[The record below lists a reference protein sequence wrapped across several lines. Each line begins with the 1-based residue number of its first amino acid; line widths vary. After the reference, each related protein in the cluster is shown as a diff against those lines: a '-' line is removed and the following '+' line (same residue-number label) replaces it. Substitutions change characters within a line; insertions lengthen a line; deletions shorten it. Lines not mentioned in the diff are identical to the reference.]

1 MINNNLLE
9 NDLDY
14 LFRLVAFIFDLNFS
28 YSYKYLLDKKIIENK
43 VSLIEKYGNKNLEL
57 LKNDLINYIKER
69 QYVR

>member
-1 MINNNLLE
+1 MINNNLIE

>member
-1 MINNNLLE
+1 MINNNLIE

-28 YSYKYLLDKKIIENK
+28 YSYKYLLDKKTIENK